1 MEAIVVGGG
10 IAGLTAA
17 LCLHAKGI
25 NVEVFERT
33 PEIREL
39 GVGVNILPHATKV
52 LDRLGLVDKL
62 YEVGIETAELIFCH
76 RLGQTI
82 WQEPRGRDAGY
93 RYPQF
98 SIHRG
103 RLQGVLYEEVKA
115 RIGADHV
122 HAGHELTHVT
132 QTDGQVTATM
142 RLANGTTV
150 ERRADVA
157 IGADG
162 IHSNTRAAF
171 YPGEGPPIWSGR
183 MFWRGAAEWDP
194 FLTGR
199 SMIISGGMTGKLVVY
214 PISNQGCRPGK
225 TLMNWAVFI
234 PAGEPGS
241 EPPRRE
247 NWDRR
252 GDTNELLPFVK
263 RTFRSDVVDVVGLIS
278 ATEEI
283 FEYPVCDRDP
293 IDRWSFGRAT
303 MIGDAAHPMYPMGSN
318 GASQAIIDAGEVA
331 DWLSRGLPA
340 AEALSG
346 FQKERIPQI
355 AQIVRSNRE
364 GGNERV
370 IDVVAALAPD
380 GFTELEDVI
389 SQAQLAKI
397 VTGYSVMAGFSK
409 EAVNG

>member
-1 MEAIVVGGG
+1 M
-10 IAGLTAA
+10 
-17 LCLHAKGI
+17 
-25 NVEVFERT
+25 FERT
-33 PEIREL
+33 PEIGEL

-62 YEVGIETAELIFCH
+62 HEVGIETAELIFCH

-103 RLQGVLYEEVKA
+103 RLQGVLLQEVRA
-115 RIGADHV
+115 RVGADRV
-122 HAGHELTHVT
+122 HPGHELVAIR
-132 QTDGQVTATM
+132 QTEGEVTATM
-142 RLANGTTV
+142 RPLDGSTV
-150 ERRADVA
+150 EHSADVL

-171 YPGEGPPIWSGR
+171 YPDEGAPIWSGR
-183 MFWRGAAEWDP
+183 MFWRGATEWDP

-199 SMIISGGMTGKLVVY
+199 SMIISGGMTGKLVLY

-241 EPPRRE
+241 QPPRRE
-247 NWDRR
+247 SWDRK
-252 GDTNELLPFVK
+252 GDTDELLPFVQ
-263 RTFRSDVVDVVGLIS
+263 RTFRSDVVDVVGLITS
-278 ATEEI
+278 TEEI

-318 GASQAIIDAGEVA
+318 GASQAIVDAGEVA
-331 DWLSRGLPA
+331 EWLDRGMPVA
-340 AEALSG
+340 DALSG
-346 FQKERIPQI
+346 FQNDRIPQI

-380 GFTELEDVI
+380 GFARLDDVI
-389 SQAQLAKI
+389 SQAKLAQI
-397 VTGYSVMAGFSK
+397 VTGYSAMAGFSK